1 MRSVASK
8 VPNTLKNAK
17 FFGISKVTQSFTKT
31 TLPGSGDLAA
41 AEPGHHSL
49 PMTRLACSKVE
60 MEVRRA
66 REEP

>member
-17 FFGISKVTQSFTKT
+17 FFISKATQRFTIT

-49 PMTRLACSKVE
+49 PMVRLA
-60 MEVRRA
+60 
-66 REEP
+66 